1 MPARDQH
8 IDGSP
13 AGGDAVIPWRVPVLA
28 VTLFAG
34 GLFGRDQGVICGAR
48 SIPTTKARQAPS
60 RATSLSRQ
68 TDAAELVKGAYSAL
82 RYNFAV
88 K

>member
-34 GLFGRDQGVICGAR
+34 GLFGHDHGVICGAL
-48 SIPTTKARQAPS
+48 SVPTSESRQA
-60 RATSLSRQ
+60 LSCPASFSSQ
-68 TDAAELVKGAYSAL
+68 ADAAEIMEGANSAL
-82 RYNFAV
+82 GYNFAV